1 MNEIKIFDNPEFG
14 KVRVIYTL
22 VDAEVDEPWFVGR
35 DVAVALGYSDP
46 ADAVKRHVDP
56 EDKRL
61 VKVGEIPTLDV
72 SNYGAYIINESGL
85 YSLVFSSRLELAK
98 RFKRWVTSEVLPSIR
113 KRGMY
118 ATPQT
123 LEEMRKDPVAF
134 VKLLRDYA
142 DEVDRNQALQ
152 TQVAVQNQQIL
163 EMQPKASYYDIVLQ
177 CKNAIPITQI
187 AKDYGW
193 TANKMNT
200 LLHDLGIQFHIRKT
214 WVLYDKYAQQGYTV
228 SKTHWFP
235 DKYGRPQ
242 SNVVT
247 QWTQKGRLFIY
258 DLLKSNG
265 YLPLCEMD

>member
-1 MNEIKIFDNPEFG
+1 MNEIRIFDNPEFG

-22 VDAEVDEPWFVGR
+22 VDAEVSDPWFVGR
-35 DVAVALGYSDP
+35 DVAAALGYANP
-46 ADAVKRHVDP
+46 NDAVLRHVDA
-56 EDKRL
+56 EDRSDI
-61 VKVGEIPTLDV
+61 VIHDGSQNRGVT
-72 SNYGAYIINESGL
+72 AINESGL
-85 YSLVFSSRLELAK
+85 YSLVFSSRLESAK

-123 LEEMRKDPVAF
+123 LDEMRKDPVAF

-142 DEVDRNQALQ
+142 DEVDRNQALK
-152 TQVAVQNQQIL
+152 TQVAIQNQQIL

-258 DLLKSNG
+258 DLLKNNG
-265 YLPLCEMD
+265 YLPLCEMG

>member
-14 KVRVIYTL
+14 KVRVIYEL
-22 VDAEVDEPWFVGR
+22 VDAGTEETWFVGA
-35 DVAVALGYSDP
+35 DVAIALGYANPSK
-46 ADAVKRHVDP
+46 AVREHVDD
-56 EDKRL
+56 EDKG
-61 VKVGEIPTLDV
+61 VNEIVTPGGTQKVVT
-72 SNYGAYIINESGL
+72 INESGL
-85 YSLVFSSRLELAK
+85 YSLVFSSRLESAK

-123 LEEMRKDPVAF
+123 LEEMKKDPVAF

-163 EMQPKASYYDIVLQ
+163 EMEPKVSYYDIVLQ

-228 SKTHWFP
+228 SRTHWFP

-265 YLPLCEMD
+265 YLPLCEMG

>member
-1 MNEIKIFDNPEFG
+1 
-14 KVRVIYTL
+14 
-22 VDAEVDEPWFVGR
+22 
-35 DVAVALGYSDP
+35 
-46 ADAVKRHVDP
+46 
-56 EDKRL
+56 
-61 VKVGEIPTLDV
+61 
-72 SNYGAYIINESGL
+72 
-85 YSLVFSSRLELAK
+85 
-98 RFKRWVTSEVLPSIR
+98 
-113 KRGMY
+113 MY

>member
-14 KVRVIYTL
+14 KVRVVYTL
-22 VDAEVDEPWFVGR
+22 VDTEVGDPWFVGR
-35 DVAVALGYSDP
+35 DVAVALGYANP
-46 ADAVKRHVDP
+46 NDALMRHVDA
-56 EDKRL
+56 EDRS
-61 VKVGEIPTLDV
+61 DV
-72 SNYGAYIINESGL
+72 VIHDGSQNRNATAINESGL
-85 YSLVFSSRLELAK
+85 YSLVFSSRLESAK

-113 KRGMY
+113 RRGMY

-123 LEEMRKDPVAF
+123 LDEMRKDPVAF

-152 TQVAVQNQQIL
+152 TQVAIQNQQIL
-163 EMQPKASYYDIVLQ
+163 EMQPKVSYYDIVLQ

-200 LLHDLGIQFHIRKT
+200 LLHDLGIQFHIKKT

-258 DLLKSNG
+258 DLLKGNG
-265 YLPLCEMD
+265 YLPLCEMG